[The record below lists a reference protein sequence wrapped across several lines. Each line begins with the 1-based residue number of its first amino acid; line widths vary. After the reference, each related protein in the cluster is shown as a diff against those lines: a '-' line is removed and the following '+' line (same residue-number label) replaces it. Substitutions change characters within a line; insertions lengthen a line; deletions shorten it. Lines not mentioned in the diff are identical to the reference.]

1 MKGMEI
7 NVGRR
12 FVQGSFD
19 RGSDVDQTGMKQ
31 AFRFLSAK
39 VVTPPNT
46 LALFDHSTQKHVST
60 GVTDT
65 QFDTLQ
71 RLNLTDQPKLTHTHQ
86 QQIADIL
93 ASVNI
98 DTSNLNQRQ
107 KLEAAV
113 LLGSNMVNAAWLAD
127 NTEAIRTG
135 NKTALRA
142 GQILHQSYLFAH
154 AQQLGGLQS
163 PSDSL
168 HTRLALEIANE
179 VVGPNGTINQE
190 KLAEMQ
196 TQIRND
202 QLAVSLKAGPH
213 HKAMVKT
220 LGWFGGSSALRIK
233 LNGIQAPQPG
243 TPQERLLRATLGK
256 STGQINNRDA
266 RVAVLSAMLA
276 DLRQGQV
283 GSCFGTS
290 IAIHIKNNLPDK
302 MLTHLKDMVEH
313 GRIRGSYQRDNLSP
327 TVPLDLPMNTS
338 VQDSQISQIMKVN
351 ANGQMTHLNQRG
363 VGSPKSVGDI
373 PGMRSAL
380 LAIGIVISEDQN
392 KAILDAITRLR
403 GQDQTVDVTPKQ
415 ILDDIVDNSQSI
427 QLNQKPAMKAKAAD
441 RFHADMENRLLRAFE
456 YTVSGFAETHFAS
469 PSLQAFAT
477 RLNDSFLMGGFPIKL
492 NEEAQKIKNST
503 ARDLFGNFAG
513 GFAVRLNQTM
523 DQHLVLQYDATLKHR
538 QISDDGNSK
547 FGGFSVFLK
556 DPDSGVLSP
565 VTNKQQ
571 LRTALEKLFAHQK
584 KLDLETIKSMGQ
596 QAGTVRDHYNTFTSE
611 LGKILARGQ
620 SPEDTFMDNLL
631 QGIDNL
637 QEVPLGFPR
646 GANPFDVMR
655 LMFGI
660 DHTPQVDS
668 LPKGNRQ
675 PDDGRAVLKQMVT
688 TMRGI
693 HTKISNVSNGY
704 SETQLEKMTIPCSNA
719 PHAFLLTAGL
729 DDKLKTVCKNTEN
742 IDTWMEKTLRPQKL
756 KTFETTNLDTTAV
769 RNAVSRLP
777 RNLNINVGT
786 VMSQLKSKGSTKP
799 KDVLAIVFN
808 NVTQGKKT
816 EHVKEQIGQAL
827 AELLA
832 APVEPILV
840 ADSNWGDG
848 EAHLYFGMVHNPF
861 SGKTEM
867 WNFEDN
873 GQGIKPRSLPDQ
885 TKFLASEWTIAK
897 EPKDFGF

>member
-12 FVQGSFD
+12 FVQGSFQ
-19 RGSDVDQTGMKQ
+19 RGSDVDQTGIKQ

-65 QFDTLQ
+65 QFETLQ
-71 RLNLTDQPKLTHTHQ
+71 QLNVTKDPKLSQTHKK
-86 QQIADIL
+86 QIADIL

-98 DTSNLNQRQ
+98 DASSLNQKQ

-113 LLGSNMVNAAWLAD
+113 LLGSNMVNAAWLTD

-135 NKTALRA
+135 NKTAIRA

-154 AQQLGGLQS
+154 AQQSGGLQS

-179 VVGPNGTINQE
+179 VVTPNGLINQE

-196 TQIRND
+196 DQIRND
-202 QLAVSLKAGPH
+202 RLAVSLKAGPH

-220 LGWFGGSSALRIK
+220 LGWFGGSSGLRNK
-233 LNGIQAPQPG
+233 LNSIQAPQPG
-243 TPQERLLRATLGK
+243 SPQERVLRATLGK
-256 STGQINNRDA
+256 SSGKLNNRDV

-302 MLTHLKDMVEH
+302 MLTHLKDMVEQ
-313 GRIRGSYQRDNLSP
+313 GCIRGSYQRNSQSP

-338 VQDSQISQIMKVN
+338 VQDSQISQIMRVDSK
-351 ANGQMTHLNQRG
+351 GQMTHINQRG
-363 VGSPKSVGDI
+363 LGAPKAVAEI
-373 PGMRSAL
+373 PGMHSAL
-380 LAIGIVISEDQN
+380 LAIGIVASDDQS
-392 KAILDAITRLR
+392 KAIQDAITRLR
-403 GQDQTVDVTPKQ
+403 GLDQTVDVTPKQ
-415 ILDDIVDNSQSI
+415 ILDNIIDNSQLI
-427 QLNQKPAMKAKAAD
+427 QSNQKTAMKAKAAD
-441 RFHADMENRLLRAFE
+441 RFHADMENRLLRSYE

-469 PSLQAFAT
+469 PSLRAFAT
-477 RLNDSFLMGGFPIKL
+477 RLNDTFLMGGFPVKL
-492 NEEAQKIKNST
+492 NEEAQKIKNTT
-503 ARDLFGNFAG
+503 ARELFGDFAG

-538 QISDDGNSK
+538 DVSDDGNSK
-547 FGGFSVFLK
+547 FGGFSVFFK
-556 DPDSGVLSP
+556 DPDNGGLTP

-584 KLDLETIKSMGQ
+584 KQDLERIKSMGQ
-596 QAGTVRDHYNTFTSE
+596 QAETVRDHYNSFTSE
-611 LGKILARGQ
+611 IGKIMARGQ
-620 SPEDTFMDNLL
+620 SQEDTFMDRLL
-631 QGIDNL
+631 QGINNL
-637 QEVPLGFPR
+637 QELPLGFPR

-655 LMFGI
+655 LMFGVN
-660 DHTPQVDS
+660 HAPQVDT
-668 LPKGNRQ
+668 LPKGNRN

-688 TMRGI
+688 TMRAI
-693 HTKISNVSNGY
+693 HTKISNVSNDY
-704 SETQLEKMTIPCSNA
+704 SETQLEKMTIPCANA

-729 DDKLKTVCKNTEN
+729 DDQLKTVCKNTEN
-742 IDTWMEKTLRPQKL
+742 IDTWMEKTLRPQPL
-756 KTFETTNLDTTAV
+756 KTFETTNLDATAV
-769 RNAVSRLP
+769 KNAVGRLHP
-777 RNLNINVGT
+777 SLGIDVST

-799 KDVLAIVFN
+799 KDVLAIVCN
-808 NVTQGKKT
+808 NVTQNKQT
-816 EHVKEQIGQAL
+816 PHVKEQIGQAL
-827 AELLA
+827 ADLLK
-832 APVEPILV
+832 APVAPILV

-873 GQGIKPRSLPDQ
+873 GLGIKPRGLPDQ
-885 TKFLASEWTIAK
+885 TKFVASEWTIAK